1 MAVGAT
7 ATAVVRCPGCGRDN
21 RLRSGAA
28 GVPHCGSC
36 GRPLPWLVEAS
47 DANFSE
53 VAERSPLPVLIDFW
67 APWCGPCRMVAP
79 AVEQIS
85 RDLAGRLKVVK
96 VNTDRES
103 GLGQRFGV
111 RGIPTLVLMRGGIER
126 DRVTGAI
133 SAAALRSWVERQLA

>member
-1 MAVGAT
+1 MAAEAT
-7 ATAVVRCPGCGRDN
+7 ATTVVRCPGCGRGN
-21 RLRSGAA
+21 RLRGGVA

-47 DANFSE
+47 EADFSE
-53 VAERSPLPVLIDFW
+53 IVERSPLPALIDFW

-96 VNTDRES
+96 VNTDREPS
-103 GLGQRFGV
+103 LAQRFGV
-111 RGIPTLVLMRGGIER
+111 RGIPTLVLIRGGAEQ
-126 DRVTGAI
+126 DRVTGAM